1 MPTDLIRSPAATSAT
16 GSNAASL
23 DPLMT
28 AAAVLLVI
36 LHFTAAVMLE
46 KSHVRETR
54 PLAVESIDEAAACP
68 AEAETRASALPFD

>member
-1 MPTDLIRSPAATSAT
+1 MPTDLIRSPVATSAT

-28 AAAVLLVI
+28 GAAILLVI
-36 LHFTAAVMLE
+36 LHFTATVMLE
-46 KSHVRETR
+46 KSHVQPTR
-54 PLAVESIDEAAACP
+54 LLTIESVDEAAACS

>member
-16 GSNAASL
+16 DSNTASL

-28 AAAVLLVI
+28 GAAVLLVI
-36 LHFTAAVMLE
+36 LHFSAAVMLE
-46 KSHVRETR
+46 KSHVQQTR
-54 PLAVESIDEAAACP
+54 LLAVDSIDEAATCS